1 MKEIRRGEI
10 RRKQS
15 QNIGCQQNIKL
26 RHQRTSERRY
36 GKGGSVFVEAA
47 VFLPIFLVAL
57 LTLALFMRIVAI
69 EETAVHI
76 LSDEARTFSVM
87 PVSFHFT
94 GESQRRLR
102 NAWGGNLQNVHVSEF
117 QTGFSQGGIDDLV
130 KVRLSYQIKLPL
142 PIPLLKKT
150 EESNQ
155 LVFRQFTGKKAWDQ
169 PMDFAEME
177 REGEDSRVWVFP
189 RAGER
194 YHNKRCS
201 FIAVDPE
208 RKLLTS
214 HIRKK
219 YSPCTLCH
227 PQELPDGSA
236 VYCFPHSGAA
246 YHRQSCKSVSRY
258 VVEMDRQ
265 AAEQRG
271 YTPCKKCGG

>member
-1 MKEIRRGEI
+1 MRDQRKEGMRDPQRG
-10 RRKQS
+10 S
-15 QNIGCQQNIKL
+15 M
-26 RHQRTSERRY
+26 RHQRRAGMREQRRGGRRY
-36 GKGGSVFVEAA
+36 GKRGSVFVEAA
-47 VFLPIFLVAL
+47 IFLPVFLVAL

-87 PVSFHFT
+87 PVRFHFT
-94 GESQRRLR
+94 RESERRLQS
-102 NAWGGNLQNVHVSEF
+102 AWGRNLQKVRVSELR
-117 QTGFSQGGIDDLV
+117 TEMSEGGTEDLV
-130 KVRLSYQIKLPL
+130 RARLSYEIKLPL
-142 PIPLLKKT
+142 PIPLLKDA
-150 EESNQ
+150 EESSQ
-155 LVFRQFTGKKAWDQ
+155 LVFRQFTGKKAWDE
-169 PMDFAEME
+169 PMDFSEME

-208 RKLLTS
+208 RKLLS
-214 HIRKK
+214 QQIRKK
-219 YSPCTLCH
+219 YSPCALCH

-236 VYCFPHSGAA
+236 VYCFPRSGEA
-246 YHRQSCKSVSRY
+246 YHRQSCMSVSRY

-271 YTPCKKCGG
+271 YTPCRKCGG